1 MPVARTKGASQ
12 FGPKGMGKVKTNNT
26 HHALKV
32 DMRVDLIRSLGK
44 DKIKALDA
52 FAGEGVVWKSVQ
64 EQLPDV
70 EIELLRIDKGHY
82 STPDVIVGDN
92 RKVMP
97 SLNLAEFDLIDL
109 DAWGIPQD
117 QLRLC
122 AERAPG
128 VPVAVTCI
136 MFALTPIPRLAHA
149 AGIPKDWTDHKKYGL
164 MLYSRWQQKFWDN
177 YCATL
182 GYTRTTRH
190 IYRQQALKMYQIL
203 W

>member
-1 MPVARTKGASQ
+1 LPAARTR
-12 FGPKGMGKVKTNNT
+12 GPGLTKTNNS
-26 HHALKV
+26 HHKV
-32 DMRVDLIRSLGK
+32 KVELRADAIRGLGK
-44 DKIKALDA
+44 DRVRVLDA
-52 FAGEGVVWKSVQ
+52 FAGDSLIWESVAK
-64 EQLPDV
+64 ELPDV
-70 EIELLRIDKGHY
+70 SFDVLKIDKKPY
-82 STPDVIVGDN
+82 SDPKIIVGDN

-97 SLNLAEFDLIDL
+97 SLDLAEFDLIDL